1 MIYIIVSIF
10 LILILTTL
18 RAVKVK
24 SFKIHL
30 LIDGILFALMFVIVI
45 LRQFA
50 IGTVVCLGIL
60 LLWIAIGTI
69 VRKYYSEFDF
79 WFMNKMCKLF
89 KIPQY
94 KLYKELDEDSTHN
107 TRFSTE
113 LYYYVVETGICILL
127 VFVGQ

>member
-1 MIYIIVSIF
+1 MIYIVGSLF

-18 RAVKVK
+18 RSVKVK

-30 LIDGILFALMFVIVI
+30 LIDGILFALMFVVVI
-45 LRQFA
+45 LRRFA

-69 VRKYYSEFDF
+69 VRKYYPKFDF

-89 KIPQY
+89 KMPQY
-94 KLYKELDEDSTHN
+94 KTIEEVDEDSTHG

-113 LYYYVVETGICILL
+113 LYYYAVEIGICVLIA
-127 VFVGQ
+127 FVG

>member
-1 MIYIIVSIF
+1 MIYIVVSIF
-10 LILILTTL
+10 LILVLTTL
-18 RAVKVK
+18 RAVTVK

-45 LRQFA
+45 LRRFA

-60 LLWIAIGTI
+60 LLWIAIGTL
-69 VRKYYSEFDF
+69 VRKYYSKFDF

-89 KIPQY
+89 KMPQY
-94 KLYKELDEDSTHN
+94 KSIEEVEEDSTHN

-113 LYYYVVETGICILL
+113 LYYYAVEVGICVLIA
-127 VFVGQ
+127 FVG

>member
-1 MIYIIVSIF
+1 MIYIIGSIF
-10 LILILTTL
+10 LIFILTTL
-18 RAVKVK
+18 RAANVK

-30 LIDGILFALMFVIVI
+30 LIDGILFALMSVVVI
-45 LRQFA
+45 LRRFA

-69 VRKYYSEFDF
+69 VRKYYPKLDF

-89 KIPQY
+89 KMPQY
-94 KLYKELDEDSTHN
+94 KSIEEVEEDSTHN

-113 LYYYVVETGICILL
+113 LYYYAVEVGICVLIAFL
-127 VFVGQ
+127 G

>member
-1 MIYIIVSIF
+1 MIYIIGSIF

-18 RAVKVK
+18 RAVNVK

-45 LRQFA
+45 LRRFA

-69 VRKYYSEFDF
+69 VRKYYPKFDF

-89 KIPQY
+89 KMPQY
-94 KLYKELDEDSTHN
+94 KSIEEVKEDSTHN

-113 LYYYVVETGICILL
+113 LYYYAVEVGICVLIA
-127 VFVGQ
+127 FVG

>member
-1 MIYIIVSIF
+1 MPF
-10 LILILTTL
+10 ILIGLVMILLLTTL

-69 VRKYYSEFDF
+69 VRKYYSKFDF

-89 KIPQY
+89 KMPQY
-94 KLYKELDEDSTHN
+94 KSIEEVEEDSTHN

-113 LYYYVVETGICILL
+113 LYYCAVEVGICVLIA
-127 VFVGQ
+127 FVG

>member
-1 MIYIIVSIF
+1 MIYIIGSIF
-10 LILILTTL
+10 LIFILTTL
-18 RAVKVK
+18 RAANVK

-30 LIDGILFALMFVIVI
+30 LIDGILFALMSVVVVI
-45 LRQFA
+45 LRWFA

-69 VRKYYSEFDF
+69 VRKYYPKFDF

-89 KIPQY
+89 KMPQY
-94 KLYKELDEDSTHN
+94 KSIEEVEEDSTHN

-113 LYYYVVETGICILL
+113 LYYYAVEVGICVLIA
-127 VFVGQ
+127 FVG

>member
-1 MIYIIVSIF
+1 MIYIIGSIF
-10 LILILTTL
+10 LIFILTTL
-18 RAVKVK
+18 RAANVK

-30 LIDGILFALMFVIVI
+30 LIDGILFALMSVVVI
-45 LRQFA
+45 LRRFA

-69 VRKYYSEFDF
+69 VRKYYPKFDF

-89 KIPQY
+89 KMPQY
-94 KLYKELDEDSTHN
+94 KSIEEVEEDSTHN

-113 LYYYVVETGICILL
+113 LYYYAVEVGICVLI
-127 VFVGQ
+127 VFIG

>member
-1 MIYIIVSIF
+1 MPF
-10 LILILTTL
+10 ILIGLVMILLLTTL

-69 VRKYYSEFDF
+69 VRKYYSKFDF

-89 KIPQY
+89 KMPQY
-94 KLYKELDEDSTHN
+94 KSIEEVEEDSTHN

-113 LYYYVVETGICILL
+113 LYYYAVEVGICVLIAFL
-127 VFVGQ
+127 G